1 MLQKKY
7 KFLMERAIRK
17 MQSNINNKLSI
28 FTLMKFIFLATIV
41 FVTLYPFIYMIAVS
55 FSDNMYIL
63 SHEVSFYPKGFN
75 TRMYE
80 LVLRDPRILVSY
92 KNTIIYVVIG
102 TAISLSTTCMGAYA
116 LSKRKRLLFHKFFTF
131 MIVFTMFFGGGL
143 IPTFLTVYYLG
154 LYNTLW
160 AVVLPSAISAWNLIL
175 MRSFFQNFPSEIEE
189 SGYID
194 GLNDL
199 GVFWRLV
206 LPLSKAALSTIG
218 LFYAVGLWNSFMD
231 TYIYLKDSSRF
242 PLQVILRDIILAGIN
257 FDQEVAGTSGDAV
270 VIEEPLKFATII
282 VSVIPIIA
290 VYPFLQRYFVKG
302 IMIGSLKG

>member
-1 MLQKKY
+1 M
-7 KFLMERAIRK
+7 RK
-17 MQSNINNKLSI
+17 MQSKINNKLSI

-55 FSDNMYIL
+55 FSDNMYII

-92 KNTIIYVVIG
+92 KNTIVYVVIG

-189 SGYID
+189 SGYMD

-199 GVFWRLV
+199 GVFWSLV

-218 LFYAVGLWNSFMD
+218 LFYAVGMWNSFMD
-231 TYIYLKDSSRF
+231 PYIYLKDSSKF

-290 VYPFLQRYFVKG
+290 VYPFLQKYFVKG
-302 IMIGSLKG
+302 VMIGSLKG

>member
-1 MLQKKY
+1 M
-7 KFLMERAIRK
+7 RK

-28 FTLMKFIFLATIV
+28 FTLMKFIFLATVV

-55 FSDNMYIL
+55 FSDNMYII
-63 SHEVSFYPKGFN
+63 SHDISFYPKGFN

-80 LVLRDPRILVSY
+80 IVLRDPRILMSY

-116 LSKRKRLLFHKFFTF
+116 LSKSKRLLFHKLFTF

-160 AVVLPSAISAWNLIL
+160 AIVLPSAISAWNLIL

-194 GLNDL
+194 GLNDI

-218 LFYAVGLWNSFMD
+218 LFYAVGMWNSFMD
-231 TYIYLKDSSRF
+231 PFIYLKDSSKF

-257 FDQEVAGTSGDAV
+257 FDQEVAGTSGDAI

-290 VYPFLQRYFVKG
+290 VYPFLQKYFVKG